1 MWKQPL
7 SITNTKIWPTKA
19 ELWIEELKSLR
30 ENCWED
36 SASDRPNYT
45 SCNYVPWNSPIPLNL
60 INWFFTLSEFPYFAT
75 NMANITWMYEP
86 MKHGLII
93 LHSVHVF
100 LDSFHIST
108 EIQSGK
114 KENAQTQCL
123 FPCQGSFVS
132 WEQGWALKCWCWWTL
147 FYHWHCL
154 ELYINIWLLVNF
166 IIILKFSTDNTPPFC
181 IHQGS
186 SLTT

>member
-1 MWKQPL
+1 MAQCVPIIFLWKSNPQYLQVIKLPCCTFWYL
-7 SITNTKIWPTKA
+7 PS
-19 ELWIEELKSLR
+19 R
-30 ENCWED
+30 RGCWED

-45 SCNYVPWNSPIPLNL
+45 SCNYVPWNSPVPLNL
-60 INWFFTLSEFPYFAT
+60 INRFFTLSEFPYFAT

-93 LHSVHVF
+93 LHSLHVF

-132 WEQGWALKCWCWWTL
+132 WEHGWALKRWC
-147 FYHWHCL
+147 
-154 ELYINIWLLVNF
+154 
-166 IIILKFSTDNTPPFC
+166 
-181 IHQGS
+181 
-186 SLTT
+186 